1 MLGFVIGLII
11 FVSILIVI
19 SVLAQNS
26 KGGAGGPMGGGAT
39 SQVFGVSRS
48 GDILEKT
55 TWTLVIILVVLC
67 LSTSF
72 LVDKNGVNE
81 NGVPKSVNID
91 KAIEA
96 GAGAGAGIQQS
107 QPAAKADTTKQN

>member
-72 LVDKNGVNE
+72 LIDKNGVNE
-81 NGVPKSVNID
+81 NGIPTGVMD
-91 KAIEA
+91 KVLESGQ
-96 GAGAGAGIQQS
+96 GAGKGIQQS
-107 QPAAKADTTKQN
+107 QPAAKADSTKK